1 MPQGAAKLHA
11 AKVLELEKK
20 SKVFIGGAVFIW
32 QYDTW
37 KEKCNFWK
45 MKKVWQSATL
55 VSLEIQGHVLPFQKP
70 PIKIC

>member
-1 MPQGAAKLHA
+1 MPQWAAKLQA
-11 AKVLELEKK
+11 VKILVLEK
-20 SKVFIGGAVFIW
+20 SKVVIGGAVFMW
-32 QYDTW
+32 QYDVW

-55 VSLEIQGHVLPFQKP
+55 VSLEIQEHVLPFQKP